1 MYDPSLQLLSI
12 SEELQEKIFPHNII
26 EKGIFVVNDSVFS
39 RLIIILSVAAILVAA
54 GGGIGWTI
62 YRIVDIGF
70 QTVLLGIQYVV
81 LLLVSAL
88 IIVVFVSL
96 LIRSCYKI
104 TDKEIVLWFG
114 IIKSSYKIAEIE
126 SVHLFTKTNKL
137 VVYFKNERYTVIVV
151 KPEWNNEFIKDLLSK
166 NEKIRYDVSTTDK
179 DGDDFVE

>member
-1 MYDPSLQLLSI
+1 MDHTY
-12 SEELQEKIFPHNII
+12 KFR
-26 EKGIFVVNDSVFS
+26 FS
-39 RLIIILSVAAILVAA
+39 KLIIILSIAAILVAA

-114 IIKSSYKIAEIE
+114 IIKSSYKIADIE